1 MIDMPTENTSP
12 RPSAQAPIRIAI
24 VGHTNVGKTSLM
36 RTLLR
41 DSRFGEVSNHPG
53 TTRHVE
59 AASILCRD
67 QAVIELHDTPGL
79 EDSIGLRSAL
89 ESLPAGRDDTGQT
102 RLRQFIA
109 HADEFAELDQELK
122 VVRQLLASDLL
133 FYVIDVRE
141 PLVGKYR
148 DELYVLSLA
157 GKAVIPVL
165 NFIHQFPNH
174 SMQWREYL
182 GQLNFHAQVQ
192 YDTVVFRLEDE
203 KRLFQKIQSLL
214 GEQYDRV
221 QQLIDERHAQALQI
235 RRASAAAV
243 AELIINVGSY
253 RKTLSA
259 ATATL
264 PEIEKN
270 EVIALQ
276 DLTRQAEQVCTRQII
291 KLHRFAPDDV
301 REAFLPVQDGSWKLD
316 LFDVNTLRTFGVE
329 ASSGAAKGAA
339 VGAVLDGLTGFISL
353 GAAAATGALAGALF
367 STGARYGR
375 DLQAAVTG
383 KRTLCVDEPTL
394 RLLWLRQLQLLT
406 DLGSRGHAMQVQ
418 MQMTSVD
425 ASDLPKAWNSWLRQM
440 RANANWSELAPD
452 NRKRAADPGRSA
464 LASAIAEHLF
474 ASV

>member
-1 MIDMPTENTSP
+1 MQVDSRPVSTAP
-12 RPSAQAPIRIAI
+12 RAPIKIAI

-59 AASILCRD
+59 AATILCRE
-67 QAVIELHDTPGL
+67 QPVIELHDTPGL

-89 ESLPAGRDDTGQT
+89 EELPAGRDDTGQA
-102 RLRQFIA
+102 RLRQFVA
-109 HADEFAELDQELK
+109 RADDFEALDQELK

-157 GKAVIPVL
+157 GRAVIPVL

-174 SMQWREYL
+174 SMQWRDYL

-214 GEQYDRV
+214 GEHYDRV

-253 RKTLSA
+253 RKTLRSVEPARA
-259 ATATL
+259 AIESN
-264 PEIEKN
+264 EIS
-270 EVIALQ
+270 ALQ
-276 DLTRQAEQVCTRQII
+276 DLTRQAEQACSRQII
-291 KLHRFAPDDV
+291 RLHRFAPDDV

-316 LFDVNTLRTFGVE
+316 LFDVNTLRAFGVE
-329 ASSGAAKGAA
+329 AGSGAAKGAA

-353 GAAAATGALAGALF
+353 GAAAATGALAGAIF

-375 DLQAAVTG
+375 DLQAAMTG

-406 DLGSRGHAMQVQ
+406 DLGSRGHAMQGQ

-425 ASDLPKAWNSWLRQM
+425 ASDLPKAWSQWLRQM
-440 RANANWSELAPD
+440 RANAHWSDLIPE
-452 NRKRAADPGRSA
+452 NRKRSADPGREA
-464 LASAIAEHLF
+464 LADALAEHLF
-474 ASV
+474 AQV